1 MKLGSMSTNGIAVV
15 DTICFDGFSTHY
27 QANKSKPQHSTPD
40 PRTYLHELFSV
51 GTPTIRQRDIKVRSA
66 RLIGEIA
73 TRYGYKKQF
82 GKGACVNYIN
92 WEE

>member
-1 MKLGSMSTNGIAVV
+1 MRLGSMYNNRVAV
-15 DTICFDGFSTHY
+15 DTTYFDGFSTHY

-66 RLIGEIA
+66 RLIDEIA

-82 GKGACVNYIN
+82 AKGACVNYIN

>member
-1 MKLGSMSTNGIAVV
+1 MRLGSMYNNRVAV
-15 DTICFDGFSTHY
+15 DTTYFDGFSTHY

-51 GTPTIRQRDIKVRSA
+51 GTRTIRQRDIKVRSA
-66 RLIGEIA
+66 RLIDEIA
-73 TRYGYKKQF
+73 TKYGYKKQF
-82 GKGACVNYIN
+82 VKGACVNYIN